1 MADEN
6 TKTCFVI
13 APIGEPDTEIRRRS
27 DQILQYI
34 IRPAVES
41 LGYTAVRADEIDEP
55 GIITSQVIQHVS
67 EAPLVVADLTGHNP
81 NVFYE
86 LAIRHAIRKPYVQI
100 IQKGESIPFDVA
112 AARTI
117 FVDHR
122 DLDMVD
128 AAKNQIIEQ
137 TRNLESNSSSP
148 ESPISVAV
156 DLQSLRQSED
166 PEQRS
171 LADVLSTLSE
181 IQGRLTNVGDVS
193 SKFDAVLSV
202 IQEQSFLRSRQE
214 HLIPLQQILHIAHG
228 SDSSFGFVIL
238 LSSIRDVAPW
248 LYDIGVEAQRAA
260 VAGEPTKAR
269 EIFQELIRLLEISS
283 SVLPRSTV
291 TMAIADDL
299 NSLFERMVHHYG
311 GRSIRQPDRPTRE
324 YGGYREPSDADDLPW

>member
-41 LGYTAVRADEIDEP
+41 LGYSAVRADEIDEP

-67 EAPLVVADLTGHNP
+67 EDPLVVADLTGHNP

-86 LAIRHAIRKPYVQI
+86 LAIRHAIRKPYIQI

-156 DLQSLRQSED
+156 DLQSLRQSDD

-193 SKFDAVLSV
+193 SKFDAVMSA
-202 IQEQSFLRSRQE
+202 IQEHSFLRSRQE
-214 HLIPLQQILHIAHG
+214 HLIPLQHILHIAHG
-228 SDSSFGFVIL
+228 SDSPFGFVIL
-238 LSSIRDVAPW
+238 LSSVKDAAPW
-248 LYDIGVEAQRAA
+248 LYDVGVEAQRAA
-260 VAGEPTKAR
+260 VAGDPAKAR
-269 EIFQELIRLLEISS
+269 ELFQELIRLLEFSS

-291 TMAIADDL
+291 SMAIANDL
-299 NSLFERMVHHYG
+299 NSLFEHMVHYYDSG
-311 GRSIRQPDRPTRE
+311 AMRQPDIPMGE
-324 YGGYREPSDADDLPW
+324 YGGYGTPSDADDLPW